1 MRSHL
6 SNAAYGVLDY
16 AAYPIAMLS
25 SAPTLL
31 KHLGVAQYGI
41 WIVTTAALNTG
52 SIIASGFGD
61 ANIQYISSARS
72 YGDSGV
78 LLRAVRSMLGI
89 NLLMGAAL
97 AAISW
102 MLVPL
107 AARHVVGSAASLEA
121 ACVLSLRLASA
132 LMLVRAVESVCV
144 STQRAFERYGAAV
157 RISLFARVITVAAAV
172 LLSMRGF
179 GVAAIMVATAC
190 FMILS
195 TAAQL
200 IRLKN
205 YLGASSLRPS
215 FDRQATS
222 ALFSVGAFS
231 WLLAVSSVVFTQAD
245 RLLLGVSL
253 GATAVTAYALCV
265 QMAQPVYG
273 IAASGLHFLFPYL
286 SARSATSEPA
296 AIRKAVL
303 AAFAV
308 NLLIVGAGT
317 GILLLYGPV
326 ALYAWVGRPVAQS
339 AVNILTPIVCSF
351 ALLGLSVT
359 GYYSLLALG
368 HFHMV
373 TALNLSGGSIM
384 LLLMVWLL
392 RLQGVHGIAMA
403 RLSYG
408 LIALLMYVPL
418 ARVLGGARAPSLSSS
433 GIHPV
438 CEDV

>member
-16 AAYPIAMLS
+16 AAYPIAMLV

-72 YGDSGV
+72 CGDSGV

-89 NLLMGAAL
+89 NLLLGAAL

-107 AARHVVGSAASLEA
+107 AARHVAGSATGLGG
-121 ACVLSLRLASA
+121 ACLLSLRIASA
-132 LMLVRAVESVCV
+132 LMLVRAVESVCI

-157 RISLFARVITVAAAV
+157 RISLFVRVITVVAAV
-172 LLSMRGF
+172 LLSLRGL

-190 FMILS
+190 FMVLS

-200 IRLKN
+200 IRLKI
-205 YLGASSLRPS
+205 YLGASSLLPS
-215 FDRQATS
+215 FDRQTTS

-245 RLLLGVSL
+245 RLLLGLSL
-253 GATAVTAYALCV
+253 GATTVTAYALCV

-273 IAASGLHFLFPYL
+273 IASSGLHFLFPYL
-286 SARSATSEPA
+286 SARSATSEPS

-303 AAFAV
+303 TAFSV
-308 NLLIVGAGT
+308 NLLIVAAGT
-317 GILLLYGPV
+317 GILLLFGPV

-368 HFHMV
+368 RIHMV

-392 RLQGVHGIAMA
+392 QLQGVHGIAMA

-408 LIALLMYVPL
+408 LVALLMYVPL

>member
-16 AAYPIAMLS
+16 AAYPIAMLV

-89 NLLMGAAL
+89 NLLLGAAL

-107 AARHVVGSAASLEA
+107 AARHVVGSAAGLGA
-121 ACVLSLRLASA
+121 ACLLSLRIASA
-132 LMLVRAVESVCV
+132 LMLVRAVESVCI

-157 RISLFARVITVAAAV
+157 RISLLARVITVAAAV

-190 FMILS
+190 FMVLS
-195 TAAQL
+195 TATQL
-200 IRLKN
+200 TRLKH
-205 YLGASSLRPS
+205 YLGASSLLPS

-253 GATAVTAYALCV
+253 GATTVTAYALCV

-273 IAASGLHFLFPYL
+273 IASSGLHFLFPYL
-286 SARSATSEPA
+286 SARSATSEPS

-303 AAFAV
+303 TAFAV
-308 NLLIVGAGT
+308 NLLIVAAGT
-317 GILLLYGPV
+317 GMLLLFGPV

-339 AVNILTPIVCSF
+339 AVNILTPIVWSF

-392 RLQGVHGIAMA
+392 QLQGVHGIAMA